1 MRLLEILVVVLVW
14 VATVTC
20 PAIGL
25 AQHAAGKPAEPMPAL
40 LEGLGAIEHKI
51 TCADPM
57 AQAYFNQGLRLIYAF
72 NHEEAV
78 RAFRAAETI
87 DPDCAMAQWGV
98 ALALGPNYNLAA
110 DSEKAEATI
119 TALRKAQQLAKDATP
134 REQDY
139 VAALAKRYSEDPT
152 ADRKQFDEAYA
163 SAMCDLAAK
172 YPDDLDAATLA
183 AESLMQLRP
192 WDLWTADG
200 ATPMPRTLEIVE
212 RLEKVLERNPS
223 HTGANHYHIHVCEA
237 SKHPERAL
245 PSARRL
251 GKLAPGAG
259 HLVHMPSHIFFR
271 LGLYEDATESNRE
284 AVKVDE
290 AYIAARQP
298 TGPYPMMYYP
308 HNIHF
313 LWAAATMEGR
323 SADALAAASRM
334 SEKLSPEMVK
344 LMAEVEYFLPVKW
357 YALTRFGKHD
367 EMLAETAAPPEEL
380 TFARG
385 MWHYARGH
393 AYCGKGQV
401 AEAEAELAALE
412 KSLAATPQ
420 DKLFM
425 RHTVV
430 RLLGIAQHDLAACI
444 ATASGKNE
452 AAIANLRTAVLLQD
466 QLLYDEPPPWHYSE
480 RGQLAK
486 ALLAAGKADE
496 AEQVLNEDLVR
507 NPNSGWSLA
516 LLEKC
521 LRAQNKNPGADA
533 AAEKFKAAWRRA
545 DFQLQP

>member
-1 MRLLEILVVVLVW
+1 MRWFGMFLLLVLLASPP
-14 VATVTC
+14 VA
-20 PAIGL
+20 L
-25 AQHAAGKPAEPMPAL
+25 AQHGGAKPGEPMPPL
-40 LEGLGAIEHKI
+40 MEGLGSVDHKI
-51 TCADPM
+51 TTADSM
-57 AQAYFNQGLRLIYAF
+57 AQAYFNQGLRLMYAF

-87 DPDCAMAQWGV
+87 DPDCAMAQWGI

-110 DSEKAEATI
+110 DPEKAEATI
-119 TALRKAQQLAKDATP
+119 AALRKAQQLVKEATSK
-134 REQDY
+134 EQDY
-139 VAALAKRYSEDPT
+139 VAALANRYSADPN
-152 ADRKQFDEAYA
+152 ADRKPFDEAYA
-163 SAMCDLAAK
+163 NAMCDLAAK

-200 ATPMPRTLEIVE
+200 STPMPRTLEIVE
-212 RLEKVLERNPS
+212 RLERVLARNPS

-237 SKHPERAL
+237 SLYPERAL
-245 PSARRL
+245 ESAKRL

-271 LGLYEDATESNRE
+271 LGMYEDATESNRE

-290 AYIAARQP
+290 AYIAAQKP

-313 LWAAATMEGR
+313 LWASATMEGR
-323 SADALAAASRM
+323 SADALAAATRM

-367 EMLAETAAPPEEL
+367 QMLAETAAPPEEL

-393 AYCGKGQV
+393 AYCGKGMT
-401 AEAEAELAALE
+401 AEAEAELASLE

-420 DKLFM
+420 DKLLM
-425 RHTVV
+425 RHSAA

-444 ATASGKNE
+444 ASAAGKNE
-452 AAIANLRTAVLLQD
+452 TAVANLRTAVLLQD
-466 QLLYDEPPPWHYSE
+466 HLLYDEPPPWHYSQRE
-480 RGQLAK
+480 QLAK
-486 ALLAAGKADE
+486 ALLAAENAEE
-496 AEQVLNEDLVR
+496 AEKVLREDLLR

-516 LLEKC
+516 LLERS
-521 LRAQNKNPGADA
+521 LRAQNKPAEADA
-533 AAEKFKAAWRRA
+533 ASEKLKVAWRRA
-545 DFQLQP
+545 DCEPTK